1 MKSNYKILVVDD
13 DSTVRK
19 SLSKALQ
26 RYDYTVITAQT
37 KSEAESMLASQL
49 KVNLAIVDLRLPD
62 GNGLDL
68 LSSIKHHQPDCE
80 VIILTGYGSFEMA
93 VSAARKGVFQFLTK
107 PFELKELLEFAD
119 RALTHRELKEENNRL
134 KSQLSHVHGL
144 NQIIGKSREI
154 RSVIDLAKRIA
165 PSDSTVLITG
175 ESGTGKELVAR
186 GIHYAS
192 ERTNQAFIAVNC
204 GAIPEDL
211 LESELFGHEK
221 GSFTGA
227 HKERKG
233 RFELAH
239 NGTIFLDEIGDMSP
253 KLQVKLLR
261 VLQEKKI
268 ERVGSSE
275 SISIDVRVIA
285 ATHKNLEQ
293 LIKKELFREDLY
305 FRLNVIPLQ
314 MPSLRS
320 RKSDLPILANFFIQR
335 FNHEKKKKISGIS
348 TEAFAALQ
356 SYEWPG
362 NVRELENLIERLT
375 IIIGEGLI
383 KIDDLPPRYSQC
395 AKRNFT
401 DDIDI
406 PDSGID
412 FNTLVSD
419 FENKLLLKALEKTN
433 WNRNKAAHLLRLNRT
448 TLVEKLKKK
457 GLSQDEIGMDLHP

>member
-1 MKSNYKILVVDD
+1 MKNNYKILVVDD

-68 LSSIKHHQPDCE
+68 LATIKNQQPDSE

-93 VSAARKGVFQFLTK
+93 VTAARKGVFHFLTK
-107 PFELKELLEFAD
+107 PFELQELIEIVD
-119 RALTHRELKEENNRL
+119 RALTHKELKEENHRL
-134 KSQLSHVHGL
+134 KNQLSHSQGL

-154 RSVIDLAKRIA
+154 RSVIDLAKRVA
-165 PSDSTVLITG
+165 PSDSTILVTG

-186 GIHYAS
+186 GIHHAS
-192 ERTNQAFIAVNC
+192 DRTLEPFIAVNC

-227 HKERKG
+227 YKERKG
-233 RFELAH
+233 RFEMAH
-239 NGTIFLDEIGDMSP
+239 RGTIFLDEIGDMSP

-268 ERVGSSE
+268 ERIGSSE
-275 SISIDVRVIA
+275 SINIDVRVIA
-285 ATHKNLEQ
+285 ATHKNLEH

-305 FRLNVIPLQ
+305 FRLNVIPIQ
-314 MPSLRS
+314 MPPLRS
-320 RKSDLPILANFFIQR
+320 RKSDLPILVNAFIQK
-335 FNHEKKKKISGIS
+335 FNHEKKKKISGFS
-348 TEAFAALQ
+348 SEAFDALQ

-375 IIIGEGLI
+375 IIIGEGMITLE
-383 KIDDLPPRYSQC
+383 DLPPRYSQC
-395 AKRNFT
+395 AKRSLP
-401 DDIDI
+401 DDIEI

-419 FENKLLLKALEKTN
+419 FENRLLLKALEKTN

-457 GLSQDEIGMDLHP
+457 GLSQEDNALT

>member
-1 MKSNYKILVVDD
+1 MKSHYKILVVDD

-26 RYDYTVITAQT
+26 RFDYTVITAQT

-68 LSSIKHHQPDCE
+68 LTFIKTQQPDCE

-107 PFELKELLEFAD
+107 PFELQELIEFVD
-119 RALTHRELKEENNRL
+119 RALTHKEIKEENNRL
-134 KSQLSHVHGL
+134 KNQLSHSYGL

-154 RSVIDLAKRIA
+154 RSVIDLAKRVA
-165 PSDSTVLITG
+165 PSDSTILVTG
-175 ESGTGKELVAR
+175 ESGTGKELIAR
-186 GIHYAS
+186 GIHHAS
-192 ERTNQAFIAVNC
+192 DRGHEAFIAVNC

-227 HKERKG
+227 IRERKG
-233 RFELAH
+233 RFEMAH
-239 NGTIFLDEIGDMSP
+239 KGTIFLDEIGDMSP

-268 ERVGSSE
+268 ERIGSNE

-293 LIKKELFREDLY
+293 QIKKELFREDLF

-314 MPSLRS
+314 MPPLRS
-320 RKSDLPILANFFIQR
+320 RKSDLPILINAFIQK
-335 FNHEKKKKISGIS
+335 FNHEKKKKIAGFSS
-348 TEAFAALQ
+348 EAFEALQ
-356 SYEWPG
+356 AYDWPG
-362 NVRELENLIERLT
+362 NVRELENLVERLT

-383 KIDDLPPRYSQC
+383 TLEDLPPRYSQC
-395 AKRNFT
+395 AKRGSAVEE
-401 DDIDI
+401 IEI

-412 FNTLVSD
+412 FNTMVSE
-419 FENKLLLKALEKTN
+419 FENRLLLKALEKTN

-457 GLSQDEIGMDLHP
+457 GLSQEDVMP